1 LGIGSDHGDE
11 DTVTDT
17 PFGLVPTDSPEPGTF
32 QAIFQALE
40 ESSRSL
46 IGPARPRLLVIPI
59 RDDAGSVAGGFWGAT
74 LFCWLRVEML
84 FVPEPLRGLGV
95 GTALMA
101 LAERDA
107 RDRGC
112 VGAYVDTFDFQ
123 APAFYTKLGFT
134 PFGTLAGFPPGYSR
148 VYFRKYFDA
157 ASA

>member
-1 LGIGSDHGDE
+1 
-11 DTVTDT
+11 VTDT

-40 ESSRSL
+40 GSSLSL

-59 RDDAGSVAGGFWGAT
+59 RDDAGSVAGGFWGTT
-74 LFCWLRVEML
+74 LFRWLRVEML

-107 RDRGC
+107 RARDC
-112 VGAYVDTFDFQ
+112 VGAYVDTFSFQ

-134 PFGTLAGFPPGYSR
+134 PFGVLDGVPPGHSR
-148 VYFRKYFDA
+148 IYFRKHFDTA
-157 ASA
+157 PA